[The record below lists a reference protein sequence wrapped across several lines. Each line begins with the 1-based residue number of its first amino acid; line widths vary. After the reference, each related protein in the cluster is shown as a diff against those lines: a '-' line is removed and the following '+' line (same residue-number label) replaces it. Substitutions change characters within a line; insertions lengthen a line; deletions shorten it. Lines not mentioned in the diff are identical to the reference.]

1 MEFKKLGTLYG
12 FNFITGCYEF
22 NEKMANKIE
31 ETIDEAN
38 DLIECISTLDFDGLD
53 SDDEEEIDYF
63 FEENYQNRLD
73 TIHEQIE
80 NITHDFFGKAID
92 EVKYRTIV
100 ATGAKL
106 KMYKIPHYTIIDE
119 EEET

>member
-80 NITHDFFGKAID
+80 NITHDFCGKAID